1 MNTALAL
8 ILCVAWLF
16 ISVYQELEIIG
27 EKRKGMYERKSK
39 NL

>member
-1 MNTALAL
+1 MKLGYTALAI

-27 EKRKGMYERKSK
+27 
-39 NL
+39 